1 MFNRNQKNPFL
12 LDSNVASLMENL
24 REGVQVI
31 GKNFEYLYLNKAAV
45 FQSKK
50 ALPELLGYKMA
61 DCYPGIDQTELF
73 KKLSECMD
81 KRIPMLFENE
91 FTFPDGTKEWYELH
105 LTPVPEGVLILSL
118 NVTDRKKIED
128 ALLQANK
135 ERAEELLLN
144 AAKMSA
150 LGEMA
155 SGIAHE
161 INNPLSI
168 IVMQVQN
175 MLRKF
180 SNHEMDN
187 EMFEDG
193 LVKISSTAQ
202 RIGKVVRGLSA
213 ISRNSENDPKKM
225 ISVVNLVEDT
235 IQLSGERF
243 QNHGIKFRQKF
254 SASNHCAII
263 CHPPQIMQVLLNLLN
278 NSFDAVSALEE
289 KWVEIT
295 VNEDA
300 DNVFISVI
308 DSGPGIPDQILS
320 KIMQPFFT
328 TKEPGKGTG
337 LGLSISKS
345 IVEEHGGE
353 FYYQKNAPH
362 TTFVVLLQ
370 KVKESKPFSST

>member
-1 MFNRNQKNPFL
+1 MNNGNWQNPFL
-12 LDSNVASLMENL
+12 LDSNVAALMENL

-31 GKNFEYLYLNKAAV
+31 GRNYEYLYLNKAAV

-50 ALPELLGYKMA
+50 DLSELLGNKMA
-61 DCYPGIDQTELF
+61 DCYPGIDETELF
-73 KKLSECMD
+73 SKIAACME
-81 KRIPMLFENE
+81 KRIPVLFENE
-91 FTFPDGTKEWYELH
+91 FIFPDGSREWYELH
-105 LTPVPEGVLILSL
+105 LTPIPEGVLILSL
-118 NVTDRKKIED
+118 NVTDRKRVED

-135 ERAEELLLN
+135 DRAEELLLN

-168 IVMQVQN
+168 IIMQAQS

-180 SNHEMDN
+180 TNHELDN

-193 LVKISSTAQ
+193 LVKISATAQ
-202 RIGKVVRGLSA
+202 RIGKVVKGLSA
-213 ISRNSENDPKKM
+213 ISRNSENDPKR
-225 ISVVNLVEDT
+225 SVTVVSLIEDT

-243 QNHGIKFRQKF
+243 QTHGIKLRQNF
-254 SASNHCAII
+254 SANNKISIL

-278 NSFDAVSALEE
+278 NSFDAVSALNN
-289 KWVEIT
+289 KWVGI
-295 VNEDA
+295 NISEDA
-300 DNVFISVI
+300 DFVYIEVS
-308 DSGPGIPDQILS
+308 DSGPGIPDQYLR

-337 LGLSISKS
+337 LGLSVSKT
-345 IVEEHGGE
+345 IIEEHGGE
-353 FYYQKNAPH
+353 FYYKKNSPH
-362 TTFVVLLQ
+362 TTFAIKLPKDSQ
-370 KVKESKPFSST
+370 P

>member
-1 MFNRNQKNPFL
+1 MVQTIFHNPFL
-12 LDSNVASLMENL
+12 QDSYVASLMENL

-31 GKNFEYLYLNKAAV
+31 GRGYEYLYLNKAAV
-45 FQSKK
+45 FQSKR
-50 ALPELLGYKMA
+50 ALPELLGYKMN
-61 DCYPGIDQTELF
+61 DCYPGIDQTEVY
-73 KKLSECMD
+73 KKITDCLENGA
-81 KRIPMLFENE
+81 PNLFENE

-105 LTPVPEGVLILSL
+105 LTAVPEGVLILSL
-118 NVTDRKKIED
+118 NVTERKKVEE
-128 ALLQANK
+128 ALLQANR

-180 SNHEMDN
+180 TNHELDN

-193 LVKISSTAQ
+193 LVKISATAQ
-202 RIGKVVRGLSA
+202 RIGKVVKGLSA
-213 ISRNSENDPKKM
+213 ISRNSENDPKRTLSI
-225 ISVVNLVEDT
+225 ISIIDDT

-243 QNHGIKFRQKF
+243 QTNGIKLKLHI
-254 SASNHCAII
+254 SAKEEDRIL
-263 CHPPQIMQVLLNLLN
+263 CHAPQIMQVLLNLLN
-278 NSFDAVSALEE
+278 NAFDAVSQLKD
-289 KWVEIT
+289 KWVE
-295 VNEDA
+295 
-300 DNVFISVI
+300 VI
-308 DSGPGIPDQILS
+308 VKTDSEKVSIAVVDSGPGIPDHYLG

-337 LGLSISKS
+337 LGLSVSKS
-345 IVEEHGGE
+345 IIEDHGGS
-353 FYYQKNAPH
+353 FYFQKNAPQ
-362 TTFVVLLQ
+362 TTFVVELPLAIE
-370 KVKESKPFSST
+370 VSKL